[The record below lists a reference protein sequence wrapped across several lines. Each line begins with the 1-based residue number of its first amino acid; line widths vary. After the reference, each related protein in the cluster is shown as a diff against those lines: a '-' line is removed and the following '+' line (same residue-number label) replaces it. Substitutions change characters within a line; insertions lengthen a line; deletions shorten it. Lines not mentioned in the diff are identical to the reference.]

1 LEDGPARDS
10 HKADLFR
17 SNEDNMMIRRLL
29 ALTFALPL
37 FAGAS
42 PLMAQVETQKVEL
55 TLRQAIDMALEN
67 NLDIVV
73 SRLYTQSQG
82 ENVGAAL
89 GAYKPLFSANLNS
102 YASKRPTSTQLD
114 GSLGSVDTTNS
125 NYNFSWQQQLSF
137 GLGYDVSFTNRKYTT
152 NSAFNQFNPQFDTA
166 VEARVQQ
173 PLLKNLNLNQNQQR
187 VVVARNGERVARHQ
201 FETQVLNVVRDVEI
215 AYWDLVQAIR
225 GLEVAQS
232 SLKLAQ
238 DLLRNNRIQVEVGT
252 MAPIDVLEAEAEVA
266 RREEA
271 VIVQTQ
277 AIENAEDLLKRL
289 INDPESEE
297 FWALS
302 VTPVDQPTESEV
314 QIDLEDSVRTALQR
328 RPELDQSRTEL
339 DTRSY
344 NLRYTRNQLR
354 PQVDLVGQLVYTG
367 IGGTRF
373 IRDEFAG
380 AVVQEI
386 PGGYTDA
393 LDQLVGG
400 DFYNWTVGLQVSY
413 PFGHSTESAQHA
425 QAQVDYRRQRASIE
439 GQELVI
445 AQEVR
450 AAARAVDTGRK
461 RIEATR
467 VARELAQRRLEAEQ
481 KKFEVGM
488 STSFL
493 IVQAQRDLTEAA
505 ANELIAVIDYQK
517 ALVLFERAR
526 GTLLDREDISVQ

>member
-1 LEDGPARDS
+1 MA
-10 HKADLFR
+10 
-17 SNEDNMMIRRLL
+17 
-29 ALTFALPL
+29 
-37 FAGAS
+37 
-42 PLMAQVETQKVEL
+42 AQVETQNVEL
-55 TLRQAIDMALEN
+55 TLRQAIDMALEH

-73 SRLYTQSQG
+73 SRLNTQIQG
-82 ENVGAAL
+82 ESVGVAL
-89 GAYKPLFSANLNS
+89 GAFKPLLSANLNT
-102 YASKRPTSTQLD
+102 YESKRPSSTQLD
-114 GSLGSVDTTNS
+114 GSLGVEQTNS
-125 NYNFSWQQQLSF
+125 NYNFTWAQTLSF
-137 GLGYDVSFTNRKYTT
+137 GLGYDVTFNNRKYTT
-152 NSAFNQFNPQFDTA
+152 NSAFNQFNPQFDTNIN
-166 VEARVQQ
+166 ARIQQ
-173 PLLKNLNLNQNQQR
+173 PLLKNLNLNANQQR
-187 VVVARNGERVARHQ
+187 VVTARNGERVARHQ
-201 FETQVLNVVRDVEI
+201 FETQVMNVIRDVEI

-277 AIENAEDLLKRL
+277 AIENSEDFLKRL
-289 INDPESEE
+289 INDPESDA
-297 FWALS
+297 FWALAI
-302 VTPVDQPTESEV
+302 TPVDQPTESEL
-314 QIDLEDSVRTALQR
+314 QIDLEDSVRTALER

-339 DTRSY
+339 DTRGY
-344 NLRYTRNQLR
+344 NVRYTRNQLR

-367 IGGTRF
+367 LGGTRF
-373 IRDEFAG
+373 IREGFAG
-380 AVVQEI
+380 DVLTEI
-386 PGGYTDA
+386 PGGYSDA
-393 LDQLVGG
+393 LDQMFDF
-400 DFYNWTVGLQVSY
+400 DFYNWSVGLNVSY
-413 PFGHSTESAQHA
+413 PIGHSSESAQHA

-439 GQELVI
+439 SQELVI

-450 AAARAVDTGRK
+450 AAARGVETGRK

-505 ANELIAVIDYQK
+505 ANELIALIDYQK
-517 ALVLFERAR
+517 ALVAFERAQ
-526 GTLLDREDISVQ
+526 GTLLDRENITVR